1 MPNRSHDNIAYLDG
15 VRMKFGNEKFRNVF
29 RDEAEQDRKRAAK
42 LINTNIRF
50 PSLFLLRPEISKT
63 YLYDS
68 LSNKNRKALDIS
80 DEILTG
86 KIDKADHRQE
96 EDREALRWM
105 LHSGY
110 QDDGMDEQYDQVLDN
125 AALLL
130 SNVHKDKACLKPI
143 VEILFNRHRKGLYTY
158 DLIWAFFEASQPNDL
173 LLIAEKLRSNHPR
186 DVELA
191 RSLLNFVP
199 CIQVE
204 ANGGKQYKC
213 CTKWIKRN
221 LNRLHYTGET
231 NQQHSNPMRYALV
244 EQNEST
250 GGGETND

>member
-1 MPNRSHDNIAYLDG
+1 MPNRNRDNMAYLDG
-15 VRMKFGNEKFRNVF
+15 IRMKFGNDQLRHVF
-29 RDEAEQDRKRAAK
+29 RDEAEHDRERAAN

-63 YLYDS
+63 YLYNS
-68 LSNKNRKALDIS
+68 LNNKNRKALDIS

-86 KIDKADHRQE
+86 KIDNADHRQE
-96 EDREALRWM
+96 EDRETLHWM

-130 SNVHKDKACLKPI
+130 SNVHREKTCLKPI
-143 VEILFNRHRKGLYTY
+143 VEIIFSRHRKGFYTY
-158 DLIWAFFEASQPNDL
+158 DLIWAFFEASQPSDL
-173 LLIAEKLRSNHPR
+173 LLIAEKLRSSHPR

-199 CIQVE
+199 CLQTE
-204 ANGGKQYKC
+204 SNTHKQYQC
-213 CTKWIKRN
+213 SVKWIKRN
-221 LNRLHYTGET
+221 LRRLYYTGET
-231 NQQHSNPMRYALV
+231 NQQHSSPMRYALS
-244 EQNEST
+244 NHHDST
-250 GGGETND
+250 GGGETDD

>member
-1 MPNRSHDNIAYLDG
+1 MPNRSRNKMAYLDG
-15 VRMKFGNEKFRNVF
+15 IRMKFGNEKLRHVF
-29 RDEAEQDRKRAAK
+29 RDEAEQNSERAAK

-68 LSNKNRKALDIS
+68 LNNKNRKALDIS
-80 DEILTG
+80 DEILTD
-86 KIDKADHRQE
+86 KIEKANHHQE
-96 EDREALRWM
+96 EDRETLQWM
-105 LHSGY
+105 LQSGY

-125 AALLL
+125 TALLL
-130 SNVHKDKACLKPI
+130 SNIHKDRTCMKPI
-143 VEILFNRHRKGLYTY
+143 VEIMFSRHRKGFYTY

-173 LLIAEKLRSNHPR
+173 HLIAEKLRSRHPK

-199 CIQVE
+199 CLQTE
-204 ANGGKQYKC
+204 GNTLNQYKC

-221 LNRLHYTGET
+221 LHRLYYTGES
-231 NQQHSNPMRYALV
+231 NQQHNNPMRYALR
-244 EQNEST
+244 QNESA
-250 GGGETND
+250 GRGETDD